1 MAAANNGNP
10 KSNRSKEPVPPLV
23 IEQVAEA
30 SEPPASR
37 KVATV
42 DERQSE
48 HDDASPQVSNEAA
61 ENQGEVGGADN
72 ETNQSKSEVVTC

>member
-1 MAAANNGNP
+1 MYAGAGERISNDMDDNMAAANNGNP

-48 HDDASPQVSNEAA
+48 HDDASPRVSNEAA
-61 ENQGEVGGADN
+61 EN
-72 ETNQSKSEVVTC
+72 